1 MLALRLRFTAGLL
14 LGLSNSTSGQDIHQP
29 SGTYTASNHEKD
41 WLSRE
46 TREHWMRYAL
56 GALDTL
62 LATPCPFA
70 AFGTVI
76 VNHTRHDELGD
87 LVCIGANNIM
97 TGNPTLH
104 AQALGAFSDLSLY
117 TTAEPCPMCAAA
129 LRWAGLR
136 ECVFGTSIPTLI
148 GHGWPQIPLRTREI
162 FERSDTITDAYFA
175 WQFNSDHACPK
186 GCKRP
191 PNSTDMCVVN
201 VNGSDQVRI
210 EL

>member
-104 AQALGAFSDLSLY
+104 GEIAAIQNYSAMLTDSHGRWNLTGAQALGAFSDLSLY

-162 FERSDTITDAYFA
+162 FERSDTIAT
-175 WQFNSDHACPK
+175 
-186 GCKRP
+186 
-191 PNSTDMCVVN
+191 STRLMRV
-201 VNGSDQVRI
+201 S
-210 EL
+210 